1 LTKEEVAMPRG
12 SSLFLSFVFFALA
25 LALPALAQE
34 EGAAPEEKKA
44 MPVEEMVKIIES
56 QPALAGN
63 SFYYD
68 NGFKAVGSF
77 AVHDHFAKRICMG
90 YIVSDGKRLAYRY
103 IRAMPGL
110 GSSND
115 AFETDLSNVARAEYK
130 FYSAS
135 RGMMDYYPERLSVK
149 FIFKQPITALIAK
162 WTKKDFKVDIWDVQ
176 FGNKLMSFLKQ
187 AGVEAVVRD

>member
-1 LTKEEVAMPRG
+1 L
-12 SSLFLSFVFFALA
+12 LFTFVFFVLA
-25 LALPALAQE
+25 LALPALPQE
-34 EGAAPEEKKA
+34 EGATPEEKKS
-44 MPVEEMVKIIES
+44 MPVEDMVKIILS
-56 QPALAGN
+56 QPALADN

-77 AVHDHFAKRICMG
+77 SVHDHFAKRICMG
-90 YIVSDGKRLAYRY
+90 YLVSDGKRLAYRY

-130 FYSAS
+130 FYAAS

-149 FIFKQPITALIAK
+149 FIFKQPITALLAK
-162 WTKKDFKVDIWDVQ
+162 WEKKDFKVDIWDVS

-187 AGVEAVVRD
+187 AGVETVVRD

>member
-1 LTKEEVAMPRG
+1 MARSLR
-12 SSLFLSFVFFALA
+12 SLFTFVFFVLA
-25 LALPALAQE
+25 LALPALPQE

-44 MPVEEMVKIIES
+44 MPVEDMVKIILS
-56 QPALAGN
+56 QPALADN

-77 AVHDHFAKRICMG
+77 SVHDHFAKRICMG
-90 YIVSDGKRLAYRY
+90 YLVSDGKRLAYRY

-149 FIFKQPITALIAK
+149 FIFKQPITALLAK
-162 WTKKDFKVDIWDVQ
+162 WEKKDFKVDIWDVQ

-187 AGVEAVVRD
+187 AGVETVVRD

>member
-1 LTKEEVAMPRG
+1 MLRSFKLWLGLALV
-12 SSLFLSFVFFALA
+12 LFA

-34 EGAAPEEKKA
+34 GATPKQKES
-44 MPVEEMVKIIES
+44 MPVEQMVKVILD
-56 QPALAGN
+56 QPALANN

-115 AFETDLSNVARAEYK
+115 AFETELSNVARVEYK
-130 FYSAS
+130 FYAAS
-135 RGMMDYYPERLSVK
+135 QGMMDYYPERLSVK
-149 FIFKQPITALIAK
+149 FIFKTPITALVAK
-162 WTKKDFKVDIWDVQ
+162 WEKKDFKVDIWDVQ
-176 FGNKLMSFLKQ
+176 FGNRLMEFFKTS
-187 AGVEAVVRD
+187 GVETAVRD

>member
-1 LTKEEVAMPRG
+1 MLR
-12 SSLFLSFVFFALA
+12 SCRIWLSLSLGIFA
-25 LALPALAQE
+25 LALPAFAQE
-34 EGAAPEEKKA
+34 EGATAEEKKS
-44 MPVEEMVKIIES
+44 MPVEEMVKTIQGLPI
-56 QPALAGN
+56 LAEN

-115 AFETDLSNVARAEYK
+115 AFETELGNVARVEYK
-130 FYSAS
+130 FYAAS

-149 FIFKQPITALIAK
+149 FVFRTPITALVAK
-162 WTKKDFKVDIWDVQ
+162 WEKKDFKVDIWDVQ
-176 FGNKLMSFLKQ
+176 FGNKLMGFLKD
-187 AGVEAVVRD
+187 AGVESVVRD

>member
-1 LTKEEVAMPRG
+1 MLKRYFVPLAM
-12 SSLFLSFVFFALA
+12 LSGVLA
-25 LALPALAQE
+25 LSLSTFAQQQ
-34 EGAAPEEKKA
+34 PEEKKS
-44 MPVEEMVKIIES
+44 MPVEKMVTAILAD
-56 QPALAGN
+56 PNLAGN

-77 AVHDHFAKRICMG
+77 AVHDHFGKRVCMG

-115 AFETDLSNVARAEYK
+115 AFETDLSNLARVEYK

-135 RGMMDYYPERLSVK
+135 RGLMDFYPERLSAK
-149 FIFKQPITALIAK
+149 FIFKKPITGLLAS
-162 WTKKDFKVDIWDVQ
+162 WEKKDFKVDIWDVQ
-176 FGNKLMSFLKQ
+176 FGNRLMDFVKT
-187 AGVEAVVRD
+187 AGVETEVRD

>member
-1 LTKEEVAMPRG
+1 MPRG
-12 SSLFLSFVFFALA
+12 SKLFLSFVFLALA

-56 QPALAGN
+56 QPALANN

-115 AFETDLSNVARAEYK
+115 AFETELSNVARVEYK

-135 RGMMDYYPERLSVK
+135 RGFMDYYPERLSVK

-176 FGNKLMSFLKQ
+176 FGNKLMSFLKE
-187 AGVEAVVRD
+187 AGVESVVRD